1 MVMAVAV
8 VISSS
13 VVVSA
18 ATTLDDHNSHVR
30 GLVLF
35 VGDSNL
41 TLSSSAI
48 ETTLASSPRGDDGYV
63 AATASRIGST
73 IRTYD
78 CLDPTDC
85 ATTDY
90 WQTRLGELL
99 PKLTPDAIVTQL
111 GVNDTVEPGTET
123 TPGYSKYT
131 KKIEWFMALF
141 PPTTPV
147 VWTNLP
153 CNLLP
158 PPRAT
163 GCASINYA
171 LSVEKARF
179 PNLTV
184 VDWNFASYGHL
195 EYMVAPGTDV
205 HLSPPGQTA
214 WTNLVLKILDAKFPA

>member
-1 MVMAVAV
+1 MVVAIAV
-8 VISSS
+8 VISMS

-18 ATTLDDHNSHVR
+18 AATADGRNSHVR

-41 TLSSSAI
+41 TLSSQAI
-48 ETTLASSPRGDDGYV
+48 ELTLASSPRGDNGYV
-63 AATASRIGST
+63 SATASRIGST

-78 CLDPTDC
+78 CLDPTAC

-99 PKLTPDAIVTQL
+99 PKLTPDAVVTEL
-111 GVNDTVEPGTET
+111 GVNDTVGPGTET
-123 TPGYSKYT
+123 TPGYAKYT
-131 KKIEWFMALF
+131 KKIEWFMSLF

-147 VWTNLP
+147 IWTNVP

-158 PPRAT
+158 PPRLTACT
-163 GCASINYA
+163 TINYA
-171 LSVEKARF
+171 LTVEKARI

-184 VDWNFASYGHL
+184 VDWNYASYGHV

-205 HLSPPGQTA
+205 HLSPAGQNA
-214 WTNLVLKILDAKFPA
+214 WANLVLNALDNKFPA